1 MLEAAHEAK
10 RHQVDVVAGYI
21 EPHARPDTQAMAEG
35 LEEIPPLMVDYKGIQ
50 LREFNLDAALERKPK
65 ADSWWMSS
73 PIPMSAEAGMK
84 SAIRMYGS
92 CFAQGSM
99 YIPR

>member
-1 MLEAAHEAK
+1 M
-10 RHQVDVVAGYI
+10 AGYI

-65 ADSWWMSS
+65 LILVDELAHTNVRG
-73 PIPMSAEAGMK
+73 AGMK
-84 SAIRMYGS
+84 ALSGCTGAASRRDQCIYHDEYPASGKP
-92 CFAQGSM
+92 Q
-99 YIPR
+99 

>member
-1 MLEAAHEAK
+1 M
-10 RHQVDVVAGYI
+10 AGYI

-50 LREFNLDAALERKPK
+50 LREFKSWIAALERKPK
-65 ADSWWMSS
+65 L
-73 PIPMSAEAGMK
+73 IPVDEAHTNVRGSRNEK
-84 SAIRMYGS
+84 RYQDVRS